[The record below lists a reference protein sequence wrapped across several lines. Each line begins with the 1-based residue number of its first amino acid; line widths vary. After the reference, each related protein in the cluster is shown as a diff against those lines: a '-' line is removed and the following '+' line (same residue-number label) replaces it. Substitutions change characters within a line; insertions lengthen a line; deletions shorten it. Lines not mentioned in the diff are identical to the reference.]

1 MQETCLRLMGKKM
14 LVALMMEGKLS
25 DERLRPLDA
34 DEDLMSAMARE
45 LVEEAGGRGKC
56 RSNVAQVRTRAGMG
70 AAGVASGSDRGRL
83 ESGSTVIPKRE
94 AFSTSG
100 ALNRLRR
107 SH

>member
-70 AAGVASGSDRGRL
+70 AAGVASGSDRSRL
-83 ESGSTVIPKRE
+83 EAGSTVIPKRE